1 LPATVKSRRFG
12 DLFPHFILIFRN
24 IHDDNLLLRN
34 GGDESPIP
42 APPVARLGVTVHMT
56 PASGKK
62 VVAGVLQ
69 RKEHVQRMID
79 AERLS
84 KLFHAH
90 AAQLTLY
97 AQWLDAGAGED
108 VVQEAYIRL
117 MSQKVEPENVKGWL
131 FTTVRNE
138 AISQTRSLIRRRR
151 HERSDPRSQWFE
163 PTVADAI
170 DATAATEALQSL
182 PAAQREVIVLRIWGQ
197 MTLKEVA
204 EITGSSIS
212 TLFDQYRAGL
222 TALRQ
227 KMGAPCHNNNH

>member
-1 LPATVKSRRFG
+1 LAIQLGVLG
-12 DLFPHFILIFRN
+12 VLAFILRTSFPEAN
-24 IHDDNLLLRN
+24 
-34 GGDESPIP
+34 
-42 APPVARLGVTVHMT
+42 T
-56 PASGKK
+56 SGKHRL
-62 VVAGVLQ
+62 AGVLQ

-90 AAQLTLY
+90 VAQLTLY
-97 AQWLDAGAGED
+97 ARQWLDAGAAED
-108 VVQEAYIRL
+108 VVQEAYIKL
-117 MSQKVEPENVKGWL
+117 MSQKIEPANAKGWL

-138 AISQTRSLIRRRR
+138 AISQTRSLMRRRR
-151 HERSDPRSQWFE
+151 HEQGDARSQWFE
-163 PTVADAI
+163 RTDGDAM

-197 MTLKEVA
+197 MTLKEAA
-204 EITGSSIS
+204 EITGSSTS

-227 KMGAPCHNNNH
+227 RMGVPCQNNHQ